1 MDIKPIR
8 TPADHAA
15 ALLDL
20 LPIFK
25 TRARLSEIM
34 TKKRRLNL
42 TMIRR
47 LHARLAI
54 PFEYLVQDYKLKKA
68 PGAGRSRQR

>member
-1 MDIKPIR
+1 
-8 TPADHAA
+8 
-15 ALLDL
+15 
-20 LPIFK
+20 
-25 TRARLSEIM
+25 M

-54 PFEYLVQDYKLKKA
+54 PFEYLVQDYKLKKS
-68 PGAGRSRQR
+68 PGAGRSPPALNASTSKAG